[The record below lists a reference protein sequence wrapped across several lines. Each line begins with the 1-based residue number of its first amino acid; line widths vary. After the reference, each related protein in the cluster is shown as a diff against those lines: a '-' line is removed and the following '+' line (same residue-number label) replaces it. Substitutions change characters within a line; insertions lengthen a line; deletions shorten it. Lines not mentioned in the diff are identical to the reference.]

1 MKSSPDLMPTE
12 LDPSRVCKGKGAV
25 TLRATLVQAD
35 DGDCTTE
42 EQDAKPDM
50 SECHRAVNGDATE
63 TSLADKRLNSN
74 EAHSNSD
81 PVSKATTQV
90 ECVVSLGLSDCPSSA
105 SEPTVCTS
113 NSSEYPTIVLWQHGT
128 DAVEQQDRVCDHGS
142 SETQICRPPED
153 PPQRPSI
160 QMEGKRTMITVHSV
174 SPVPLEKPRVPVRNT
189 EKSKDWY
196 KNMFKQIHRIPEPPE
211 ENPYRPTYIFPEI
224 YDRPLKTRD
233 DSSSHMDDYGRSVP
247 RSKSAVDVGSSQTR
261 RRVSMPTQ
269 TSSLR
274 PERNEWEPPD
284 KKVDT
289 RKYRAEPRS
298 IFEYEPGKSSVLRA
312 ERPDLSP
319 EDVDLE
325 NEPWYRFY
333 SEMEF
338 GKTSAPSFTPLE
350 TASDLQQ
357 YPTCKPGPIV
367 AGKEGGSAGAEHAA
381 PECDR
386 HIYKS
391 VLEGGD
397 IPLQGLR
404 ALNKRHP
411 SSSSKGG
418 NGCVISPCSSVNG
431 RSVLASSTLGTQ
443 NKTKNSLFAAKAC
456 IPQILPSKFKPK
468 FAPSTDENQERR
480 AEATAWAKVHSCEDL
495 HEEPCL
501 SGNDDTTDTYHEL
514 GSDTKANFF
523 REAVCKSSTPIQNGP
538 FNVAVR
544 STAEFSTLYRNM
556 HHIERP
562 RSLGLSPHASVR
574 NLASLFERSDADITA
589 EQCRNIPRHAVS
601 CRVMEFERIIQCSNT
616 GPTRSASMPT
626 LPSGSSPSHSP
637 APVACILQSALSA
650 ESLITPGMAHVDNC
664 PLECAE
670 EQTPK
675 EETSFSEIQEPEVCV
690 AFSNKNHS
698 SRTDLLSHTDGKR
711 EQKDSCVQNA
721 TVETPSPGLSL
732 PNTLILGHH
741 HHHHHHHDPLPFH
754 LKPSKCKGSC
764 PASYTRFTTIL
775 RHERQQARSC
785 LPEKRP
791 GPPTNLLLMG
801 PAPFSLRKSL
811 HNLQSKKT
819 LSAAKSLARDT
830 AEGRALSSRLRPIIP
845 QRLSSLEVL
854 ERLSNG
860 SEGTNGDD
868 FIDAE
873 CSDAN
878 KNHCGDSESSQP
890 LSQGDQG
897 ENPDEVARRR
907 YGDKEKILEEQR
919 RLKREQEEADIAS
932 RRHAGLVLTHQQF
945 ITNERFGDLLTIN
958 DSEKRKSGP
967 ERTPA
972 LALFNFKAETLKEL
986 PFQKGDIVYIF
997 RQVDQNWY
1005 EGEHHGRVGIFPRN
1019 YVELLPPTE
1028 KAQPKKSAPVQ
1039 VLEYGEA
1046 VARFNFTGDTAVE
1059 MSFRKGE
1066 RITLI
1071 RRVDENWYEGKISGT
1086 NRQGIFPV
1094 TYVEVHKKPRVKN
1107 GVDFPDPPLSQ
1118 SPHRSTNASPQP
1130 VRARLSTSPLPLPR
1144 SPRRSVSPEVHAIS
1158 NEWISLTVGGVSSSP
1173 PAAPTPPLPPLP
1185 STAYRLGEYLPPS
1198 HSASPVPPITGSP
1211 YYISPM
1217 ASPSCS
1223 PLPPPYPPRPNSA
1236 TPFLTFTPPQGE
1248 DFLLFPPSPRLSRS
1262 LSPCGGAGMEGWLGG
1277 AGRLDSELQE
1287 GEGGEL
1293 DRVGSS
1299 RKAPCSWRNSP
1310 AEPLKNDGDYH
1321 GRSSRSPVMLFD
1333 IQDNNM
1339 NANSFTEAVCN
1350 EIMNIAETSVRYCST
1365 LSRPLDSAHRLMP
1378 HLSKRSLIIS
1388 QQPQSQSSSPEPGR
1402 LSCGI
1407 FQALYSYVPQNDD
1420 ELELHEGDLVNVMEK
1435 CDDGWFVG
1443 TSKRTKQFGTFPGNY
1458 VKAINL

>member
-25 TLRATLVQAD
+25 TLRATLVHVE
-35 DGDCTTE
+35 DGDCITQ
-42 EQDAKPDM
+42 EQVVNPAK

-63 TSLADKRLNSN
+63 TDLAEKRQNSPGADLNS
-74 EAHSNSD
+74 D
-81 PVSKATTQV
+81 QVFKATAQV
-90 ECVVSLGLSDCPSSA
+90 ECPISLSLSDFPSSDTV
-105 SEPTVCTS
+105 PTLCTP
-113 NSSEYPTIVLWQHGT
+113 NSSEYPTTVFLQHGTGNT
-128 DAVEQQDRVCDHGS
+128 DAVEQQDRECDQGLNETEVCP
-142 SETQICRPPED
+142 PPED
-153 PPQRPSI
+153 PERPFT
-160 QMEGKRTMITVHSV
+160 QMESKKTMITVYPA
-174 SPVPLEKPRVPVRNT
+174 SPVPMEKPRVPVRNT

-196 KNMFKQIHRIPEPPE
+196 KNMFKQIHRVPETVE
-211 ENPYRPTYIFPEI
+211 ENPYRPTYIFPESH
-224 YDRPLKTRD
+224 DRPLKTRD

-247 RSKSAVDVGSSQTR
+247 RSKSAADMGSEHSR
-261 RRVSMPTQ
+261 RRVSMPTR
-269 TSSLR
+269 TSSLL

-298 IFEYEPGKSSVLRA
+298 IFDYEPGKSSVLRA
-312 ERPDLSP
+312 ERPDLP
-319 EDVDLE
+319 LKDVDLE

-338 GKTSAPSFTPLE
+338 DKTSAPSFTPLE
-350 TASDLQQ
+350 TASDLQH
-357 YPTCKPGPIV
+357 YSPCKSGPSV
-367 AGKEGGSAGAEHAA
+367 AGKESGSAGAEHAA

-386 HIYKS
+386 HIYKT

-411 SSSSKGG
+411 STSSKGG

-431 RSVLASSTLGTQ
+431 RSVLASSTLGAQ
-443 NKTKNSLFAAKAC
+443 NKTKKSLSAAKAC

-480 AEATAWAKVHSCEDL
+480 VEATAWAKVHSCEEL
-495 HEEPCL
+495 HKEPCL
-501 SGNDDTTDTYHEL
+501 SGNDDTTDMYHEFS
-514 GSDTKANFF
+514 SDPNANCLP
-523 REAVCKSSTPIQNGP
+523 ETICKNITPVKNGP
-538 FNVAVR
+538 FNVAVN

-562 RSLGLSPHASVR
+562 RSLGFSPHASVR
-574 NLASLFERSDADITA
+574 SLASLFERSDADITA
-589 EQCRNIPRHAVS
+589 ERCRNIPRHAVG
-601 CRVMEFERIIQCSNT
+601 CRVMEFERIIQCSST
-616 GPTRSASMPT
+616 APTRSASMPT
-626 LPSGSSPSHSP
+626 LTSGSSPSHSP
-637 APVACILQSALSA
+637 APAASFLQSALSA
-650 ESLITPGMAHVDNC
+650 ESLVTQGTAHIENC
-664 PLECAE
+664 PLVCDE
-670 EQTPK
+670 EQNSKK
-675 EETSFSEIQEPEVCV
+675 EMTLIENEDSKVCV
-690 AFSNKNHS
+690 ASSKKNHNS
-698 SRTDLLSHTDGKR
+698 TTDLLSHNDGKI

-721 TVETPSPGLSL
+721 PKENPSLGLLL
-732 PNTLILGHH
+732 PNTPTSGHH
-741 HHHHHHHDPLPFH
+741 HHHHHNHHHPHDHLPFH

-775 RHERQQARSC
+775 RHERQQASSC
-785 LPEKRP
+785 LQEKRS

-801 PAPFSLRKSL
+801 PAPFSLRKTL
-811 HNLQSKKT
+811 HNLQAKKT
-819 LSAAKSLARDT
+819 LSATKSLARDT
-830 AEGRALSSRLRPIIP
+830 AEIRALSSRLRPVIP

-860 SEGTNGDD
+860 SEGANGDD
-868 FIDAE
+868 LIDAE

-897 ENPDEVARRR
+897 DNPDEVARRR

-1028 KAQPKKSAPVQ
+1028 KAQPKKSAPVH

-1046 VARFNFTGDTAVE
+1046 IARFNFTGDTAVE

-1094 TYVEVHKKPRVKN
+1094 TYVDVHKKPRVKN

-1130 VRARLSTSPLPLPR
+1130 
-1144 SPRRSVSPEVHAIS
+1144 
-1158 NEWISLTVGGVSSSP
+1158 
-1173 PAAPTPPLPPLP
+1173 
-1185 STAYRLGEYLPPS
+1185 
-1198 HSASPVPPITGSP
+1198 
-1211 YYISPM
+1211 
-1217 ASPSCS
+1217 
-1223 PLPPPYPPRPNSA
+1223 
-1236 TPFLTFTPPQGE
+1236 
-1248 DFLLFPPSPRLSRS
+1248 
-1262 LSPCGGAGMEGWLGG
+1262 
-1277 AGRLDSELQE
+1277 
-1287 GEGGEL
+1287 
-1293 DRVGSS
+1293 
-1299 RKAPCSWRNSP
+1299 
-1310 AEPLKNDGDYH
+1310 LKNEADYL

-1333 IQDNNM
+1333 IQDSSM
-1339 NANSFTEAVCN
+1339 NANSFT
-1350 EIMNIAETSVRYCST
+1350 
-1365 LSRPLDSAHRLMP
+1365 
-1378 HLSKRSLIIS
+1378 
-1388 QQPQSQSSSPEPGR
+1388 QPQSQSSSPEPGR

-1407 FQALYSYVPQNDD
+1407 FQALYSYMPQNDD
-1420 ELELHEGDLVNVMEK
+1420 ELELQEGDLVNVMEK

-1458 VKAINL
+1458 VKAVNL